1 MKKIIIILLVLGFL
15 FVKQVYGQGVPYC
28 VCCVQKGLGGAYVN
42 YFWAVACLPQY
53 NQEQVDK
60 SECITRNVQPSPG
73 LQCEVPS
80 QPSQP
85 QPSQPS
91 QPSQPPTFPIPEE
104 KIKPGE
110 VKVTWTSTLISVC
123 PPGIFR
129 IGGPCEKYPTLE
141 YLIATTTSLIL
152 KISPPLL
159 TLLIIFGGLMY
170 LLTPFNVEEYIKK
183 GHNYIKYA
191 VFGYIL
197 LLLVTLIFTIISAFL
212 GGPSP

>member
-1 MKKIIIILLVLGFL
+1 MKKIIIILIVLSFL
-15 FVKQVYGQGVPYC
+15 FVKQVYGQDQEPPPC
-28 VCCVQKGLGGAYVN
+28 VCCAIPLTVPGGGVQYKWIRLDNCPSIVDYSICKSQN
-42 YFWAVACLPQY
+42 LPKP
-53 NQEQVDK
+53 DD
-60 SECITRNVQPSPG
+60 
-73 LQCEVPS
+73 CEIIENP
-80 QPSQP
+80 
-85 QPSQPS
+85 PSQPS
-91 QPSQPPTFPIPEE
+91 QPSQPPTLRIPEE

-123 PPGIFR
+123 PPGILR

-159 TLLIIFGGLMY
+159 VLLIILGGLMY
-170 LLTPFNVEEYIKK
+170 LLTPFNVEEYIKR

>member
-1 MKKIIIILLVLGFL
+1 MKKIIIILLVLSFL
-15 FVKQVYGQGVPYC
+15 FGKQVYGVNC
-28 VCCVQKGLGGAYVN
+28 VCCRYSSPVQGYIYGWAKEQCFSGGVP
-42 YFWAVACLPQY
+42 VATSSCQ
-53 NQEQVDK
+53 DK
-60 SECITRNVQPSPG
+60 A
-73 LQCEVPS
+73 
-80 QPSQP
+80 
-85 QPSQPS
+85 
-91 QPSQPPTFPIPEE
+91 PPPDCTTFSSFPEPPPLTIPIPKEE
-104 KIKPGE
+104 IKPGE
-110 VKVTWTSTLISVC
+110 VRVEWKPKLISVC
-123 PPGIFR
+123 PPGILR